1 MNNFVHTGLSDK
13 LVEAVSLEIP
23 VEDPN
28 AVHGM
33 QYTRLVPIK
42 DGSELILYG
51 GANFYG
57 KSEYLVKA
65 SSVVQTIK
73 SRFEAYFV
81 SYGLLG
87 RHEMGKPKLHY
98 GTK

>member
-1 MNNFVHTGLSDK
+1 MNNFVHTCLSDK

-57 KSEYLVKA
+57 KSEYLAKA
-65 SSVVQTIK
+65 SSVGSNKK
-73 SRFEAYFV
+73 SIFEA
-81 SYGLLG
+81 
-87 RHEMGKPKLHY
+87 
-98 GTK
+98 